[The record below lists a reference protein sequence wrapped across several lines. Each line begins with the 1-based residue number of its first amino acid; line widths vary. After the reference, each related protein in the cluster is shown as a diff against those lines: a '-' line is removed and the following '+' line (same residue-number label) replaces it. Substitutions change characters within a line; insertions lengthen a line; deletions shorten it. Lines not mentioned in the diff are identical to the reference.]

1 MKRNILDI
9 TKNLYRSN
17 NRVRLNVYDLDDTDY
32 YIYKT
37 ENYKLPEVL
46 YEMSEIDTADL
57 IRISINNVFISNDD
71 FIVEK
76 KNDSITI
83 KFIKSRI
90 VYGLDEN
97 DVIILNASVQ

>member
-17 NRVRLNVYDLDDTDY
+17 NRVRLNFYDLDDTDY

-46 YEMSEIDTADL
+46 YEMSEINNADL
-57 IRISINNVFISNDD
+57 VRISINNVFISNDD
-71 FIVEK
+71 FLVEK
-76 KNDSITI
+76 NTDSITI
-83 KFIKSRI
+83 KFIKNKI
-90 VYGLDEN
+90 EYELD
-97 DVIILNASVQ
+97 DKDIIILNASVQ